1 MSVSK
6 DEVARIAS
14 LARLEL
20 GEADVDRMTEDM
32 NAVLAYVEQL
42 GEVDTEGVSPHSFLA
57 GKSTPLQ
64 PDTVKVF
71 DNRDEALAGAPK
83 AEGTFFIVPQVIE

>member
-1 MSVSK
+1 VSVSK
-6 DEVARIAS
+6 DEVTRIAS

-20 GEADVDRMTEDM
+20 DEDAVDRMTEDM
-32 NAVLAYVEQL
+32 NAVLAHMEQL

-64 PDTVKVF
+64 PDTVKIF
-71 DNRDEALAGAPK
+71 PNREEALANSPK
-83 AEGTFFIVPQVIE
+83 SEGTFFIVPQVIE